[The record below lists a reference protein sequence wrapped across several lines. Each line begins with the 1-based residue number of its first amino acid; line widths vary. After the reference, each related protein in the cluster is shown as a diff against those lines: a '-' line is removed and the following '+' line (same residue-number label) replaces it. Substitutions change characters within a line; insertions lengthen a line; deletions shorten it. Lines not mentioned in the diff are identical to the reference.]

1 MSVMSSC
8 SQTQHDSFSTNSAY
22 SNYSSVTS
30 PVSSPREITDAS
42 GNQPGGSYGC
52 VPTLLYNPSSIT
64 PANTP
69 STSRVASPVPTQ
81 GQTQATYNPF
91 STQETSPAS
100 SHLSR
105 SFRYPTPSRN
115 RAYRQT
121 NTLNYRVTHGHYNF
135 SPSKDS
141 EAPQALVAE
150 KEVANGD
157 NNLGAQIVNGEL
169 HQLERETQRR
179 PRPFACSIGDCQQ
192 QYKNMDGLRTS
203 LPCL

>member
-1 MSVMSSC
+1 MPTC

-30 PVSSPREITDAS
+30 PVSGSREIANAS

-52 VPTLLYNPSSIT
+52 IPTLLYNSSSVT

-69 STSRVASPVPTQ
+69 STSRIASPVPTQ

-91 STQETSPAS
+91 STQEPFPAS
-100 SHLSR
+100 SHLSS
-105 SFRYPTPSRN
+105 SFRCPTPSRN
-115 RAYRQT
+115 RSYRQT
-121 NTLNYRVTHGHYNF
+121 NTLNYSVTHGHYNF
-135 SPSKDS
+135 SSSEDS
-141 EAPQALVAE
+141 EAPQAPVAE

-169 HQLERETQRR
+169 HELECETQRR
-179 PRPFACSIGDCQQ
+179 PWPFACPIGDCQQ
-192 QYKNMDGLRTS
+192 QYNNIDSLRTS
-203 LPCL
+203 LPFL